1 MENHLA
7 AAIPCAYWPQA
18 ARGMPSRCGPRHRDS
33 GTRRRSRRGVVSNPT
48 GAQQPPTDRI
58 PCLEASA
65 PMPDSMPHACA
76 LPIRNPPRRSLD
88 AQGRTP
94 AGGPQGPRHFFGFF
108 APCAARANNAKN
120 CRRNTSIST
129 PDFASSLAGTPVLLC
144 NGLVLLKTY
153 LLTVIMLA
161 HRPRVSMSP
170 YLFHPLAIVAVVT
183 SKPLATTHAELN
195 NKAVLTQDGVSRPR
209 FCFTLPR

>member
-1 MENHLA
+1 MTYVTGGAGYEPYNR
-7 AAIPCAYWPQA
+7 P
-18 ARGMPSRCGPRHRDS
+18 MSR
-33 GTRRRSRRGVVSNPT
+33 
-48 GAQQPPTDRI
+48 
-58 PCLEASA
+58 L
-65 PMPDSMPHACA
+65 
-76 LPIRNPPRRSLD
+76 LD
-88 AQGRTP
+88 KT
-94 AGGPQGPRHFFGFF
+94 
-108 APCAARANNAKN
+108 
-120 CRRNTSIST
+120 I
-129 PDFASSLAGTPVLLC
+129 VLLC